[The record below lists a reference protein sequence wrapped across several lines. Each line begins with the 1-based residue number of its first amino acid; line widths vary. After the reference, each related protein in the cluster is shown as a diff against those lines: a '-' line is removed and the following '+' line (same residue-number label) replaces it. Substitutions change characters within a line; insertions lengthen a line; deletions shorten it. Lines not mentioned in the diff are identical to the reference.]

1 MAHQA
6 KQVEFAVLYQNLQA
20 ENRRGNVIK
29 IEQGSLSLFT
39 YTNRCVYDRAW
50 NEWNVLARGLILDIP
65 RGEVIATPFPK
76 FFNYGEMGI
85 APANE
90 PFEVY
95 EKLDGSLGIAYHHE
109 GHWHIA
115 TKGSFDSAQAVWG
128 TERLRSLDTSR
139 LEVGATYL
147 FEIVYGDNR
156 IVVRYP
162 FEGLVLL
169 AAYDGNGC
177 EFNHE
182 RLVQTSQDLGVTVA
196 QKLDNDSIEDIL
208 ERAAH
213 LGRDSEG
220 FVLRFGSGL
229 RLKVKGEQY
238 KRVHRLISGVT
249 PLGIWDCL
257 KSEDG
262 ECLES
267 FRRDIPEEYWQD
279 FDAITRL
286 LRERLTKLVEEVEKY
301 HEQHAHLSDKE
312 LGLILQSLPES
323 ARTFLFPRRKNR
335 DWMRAPKLKDKLFAF
350 IRPTDNCLPGY
361 SESPKLSDVRLD
373 A

>member
-20 ENRRGNVIK
+20 ERRRGNVVK
-29 IEQGSLSLFT
+29 IERGSLSLFT

-65 RGEVIATPFPK
+65 REEVIATPFPK

-128 TERLRSLDTSR
+128 TERLRCLRHASRTLDTSR

-169 AAYDGNGC
+169 AAYDSNGY

-182 RLVQTSQDLGVTVA
+182 QLVETSQDLGVTVA

-208 ERAAH
+208 GRAAH

-262 ECLES
+262 ERLES

-335 DWMRAPKLKDKLFAF
+335 DWMGSPKLKDKLSRGDRVVKELA
-350 IRPTDNCLPGY
+350 
-361 SESPKLSDVRLD
+361 
-373 A
+373 